1 MLSSQKDIV
10 KENKQSCLK
19 RTNGI
24 PKSPKLILIFEAHI
38 QHKKKGA
45 IMNNQ
50 NELS

>member
-38 QHKKKGA
+38 QYKKKGA